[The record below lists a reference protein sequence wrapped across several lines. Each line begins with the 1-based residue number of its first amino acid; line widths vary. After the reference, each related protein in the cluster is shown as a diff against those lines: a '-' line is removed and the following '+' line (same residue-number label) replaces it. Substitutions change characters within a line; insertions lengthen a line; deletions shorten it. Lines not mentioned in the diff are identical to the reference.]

1 MEMIMK
7 SFINVSLAY
16 ILFFGLGFT
25 TLIAQ
30 NGNSLMA
37 EYTQE
42 KEEIMQTMD
51 EIVESV
57 KAGDIDK
64 LISFHAY
71 GPKFTE
77 FKQGAPRNGGEENEA
92 FEREVFGSVKDV
104 VKMDAKDMK
113 VAVYHGNVAV
123 VTFHSDFHL
132 QFEEDLAVV
141 NDQITLV
148 FAKNSTGEWK
158 IVHEHHSPL
167 SQS

>member
-1 MEMIMK
+1 MK
-7 SFINVSLAY
+7 KLLKVSLAY
-16 ILFFGLGFT
+16 ILIFGWGFS
-25 TLIAQ
+25 TLLAQ
-30 NGNSLMA
+30 NGSGLMA
-37 EYTQE
+37 EYPEE
-42 KEEIMQTMD
+42 KEEIKQTMN

-57 KAGDIDK
+57 KAGNIDK

-92 FEREVFGSVKDV
+92 FEREVFGSVKEA

-113 VAVYHGNVAV
+113 IAVYHGNVAV

-132 QFEEDLAVV
+132 KFEENVAVV
-141 NDQITLV
+141 NDQISLV
-148 FAKNSTGEWK
+148 FAKNGNGEWK

-167 SQS
+167 SLAE

>member
-1 MEMIMK
+1 MVIIM
-7 SFINVSLAY
+7 
-16 ILFFGLGFT
+16 
-25 TLIAQ
+25 
-30 NGNSLMA
+30 NSLYKISLICILLLSWAFSACQAQSEDGIMA
-37 EYTQE
+37 EYPEE
-42 KEEIMQTMD
+42 KAEIMQTWN

-57 KAGDIDK
+57 KDGDVDK

-92 FEREVFGSVKDV
+92 FERGVFGSVQEV
-104 VKMDAKDMK
+104 IKMDGNDLKI
-113 VAVYHGNVAV
+113 AVYHGNVAV

-141 NDQITLV
+141 NDQISLV
-148 FAKNSTGEWK
+148 FAKDTRGDWK

>member
-1 MEMIMK
+1 M
-7 SFINVSLAY
+7 
-16 ILFFGLGFT
+16 
-25 TLIAQ
+25 
-30 NGNSLMA
+30 NSLNKIILISTFLLLWGVTHLQA
-37 EYTQE
+37 QSGESILNEYPAE
-42 KEEIMQTMD
+42 KEEVLQTWN

-57 KAGDIDK
+57 KVGDVDR

-92 FEREVFGSVKDV
+92 FERGVFGSVIEV
-104 VKMDAKDMK
+104 VKMEAKDMK

-132 QFEEDLAVV
+132 QFEEDLAIV
-141 NDQITLV
+141 NDQISLV
-148 FAKNSTGEWK
+148 FTKNSQGEWK

-167 SQS
+167 NAG

>member
-7 SFINVSLAY
+7 SLCNVFLTC
-16 ILFFGLGFT
+16 ILFLGWSFS

-30 NGNSLMA
+30 NGNGLTA
-37 EYTQE
+37 EYAGE

-51 EIVESV
+51 QIVQSV

-77 FKQGAPRNGGEENEA
+77 FKQGALRNGGEVNEA
-92 FEREVFGSVKDV
+92 FEREVFGSVKEV
-104 VKMDAKDMK
+104 IKMDARDMK

-148 FAKNSTGEWK
+148 FAKNSNGEWK

>member
-1 MEMIMK
+1 MNSLYK
-7 SFINVSLAY
+7 VSLTC
-16 ILFFGLGFT
+16 ILL
-25 TLIAQ
+25 LIW
-30 NGNSLMA
+30 GVNSLQAQSGDGIMT
-37 EYTQE
+37 EYPEE
-42 KEEIMQTMD
+42 KAEIMQTWN

-57 KAGDIDK
+57 KEGDVDK

-92 FEREVFGSVKDV
+92 FERGVFGSVQEV
-104 VKMDAKDMK
+104 IKMDGNDMK
-113 VAVYHGNVAV
+113 IAVYYENVAV

-132 QFEEDLAVV
+132 QFEEEMAVV
-141 NDQITLV
+141 NDQISLV
-148 FAKNSTGEWK
+148 FVKNNDGEWK